1 MGGKFWTSEQD
12 DKLRLLYPTTKIQV
26 LCNIFSCDRGRVHAR
41 ANKLGLKK
49 IQFFTTIT
57 EKSKA
62 TQFKKGMKAWN
73 KGLKLGS
80 EWGKRTQFKPGQ
92 EPHNKLPEELKELA
106 DLKNR
111 LIKNAKEKL
120 RRCQRIK

>member
-12 DKLRLLYPTTKIQV
+12 EKLRLLYPTTKIQV
-26 LCNIFSCDRGRVHAR
+26 LCEIFSCDRGRVHAR

-49 IQFFTTIT
+49 IQFFTTT
-57 EKSKA
+57 SEKSKA

-73 KGLKLGS
+73 KGLKCGS
-80 EWGKRTQFKPGQ
+80 DFGGKETRFKKGQ
-92 EPHNKLPEELKELA
+92 IPHNKLPAELKELA

-120 RRCQRIK
+120 RRKTK

>member
-12 DKLRLLYPTTKIQV
+12 EKLRLLYPTTKIQV
-26 LCNIFSCDRGRVHAR
+26 LCEIFGSSRGRVHAR

-49 IQFFTTIT
+49 IQFFTTT
-57 EKSKA
+57 SEKSKA
-62 TQFKKGMKAWN
+62 TQFKKGMTSWN

-80 EWGKRTQFKPGQ
+80 DWGKRTQFKKGQ
-92 EPHNKLPEELKELA
+92 EPHNKLPAELKELA

-120 RRCQRIK
+120 KRYEKK